1 MHLRSASASWDYAKQ
16 KDTESGR
23 AIWSRGDLELLSW
36 RKPPTVF
43 PTPQYADRAPANR
56 VKIGGR
62 LSAPLQIVMKTK
74 LRFLE
79 PVRRGLEAILSPFT
93 GRITSYWT
101 NTAWFKR
108 RAKQVSGPRQ

>member
-1 MHLRSASASWDYAKQ
+1 MHLRCAPASLDCAK
-16 KDTESGR
+16 KKGAENGR
-23 AIWSRGDLELLSW
+23 AIWSFFR
-36 RKPPTVF
+36 RKPPTVL
-43 PTPQYADRAPANR
+43 PTPQYADRALVNR